1 MTKTSFYVDALR
13 VNRAET
19 PKLEKFALENAKAD
33 FSQDGYTVNTAIDGQ
48 KGDEKNGWAISP
60 QMNKPHTA
68 IFEVKEQPKVDGRRL
83 LRFDL
88 DQRYKGKNFSL
99 GRFRISVT
107 SSPKPINFGLPGNVT
122 SIIAKAENERT
133 EAEIAEITK
142 YYKENN
148 GDLKKLNEA
157 LANAKKPRPADPKV
171 AELEADI
178 KEAEKPLPQDYKLAQ
193 LRKDAGLSEQQK
205 NQKRLTAAQDIAW
218 AIINTPAFLFN
229 R

>member
-1 MTKTSFYVDALR
+1 
-13 VNRAET
+13 
-19 PKLEKFALENAKAD
+19 
-33 FSQDGYTVNTAIDGQ
+33 
-48 KGDEKNGWAISP
+48 
-60 QMNKPHTA
+60 
-68 IFEVKEQPKVDGRRL
+68 
-83 LRFDL
+83 
-88 DQRYKGKNFSL
+88 
-99 GRFRISVT
+99 VT